1 MASAPV
7 TTTTTTTSTS
17 ADGAIRVVTTTTT
30 ASSVST
36 PKTTSPVQEKL
47 HGEVIT
53 SGFHFSEGP
62 RFHNGKLYIAD
73 MLGFDPESSHTS
85 TTDGVLGDSGF
96 IWEIDVETGNK
107 RRYAAFCDTSP
118 SGLGWLPDGR
128 MIAVA
133 TSGGQV
139 RVETKAG
146 SGVFEPYADIT
157 PCFTAKTDLLN
168 DMCVSPTGVAYVD
181 VEFDYRDPSTM
192 TPKDLAIVQLD
203 GSVTKAEGSA
213 VLFSNGA
220 VVTPDGKTFIVA
232 ESFGSNLLAFDVA
245 DDGSLSN
252 RRVWANLKEVFD
264 KHWPGFTEPTWTI
277 IPDGICLD
285 AEGCVWLAC
294 PARDLTMQ
302 AEAPFVGG
310 AIRVKEGG
318 EVMQVLGM
326 EAGYKGTPYAV
337 MIDDDANLLL
347 CMSSMPPH
355 SPLGRDNSWIE
366 KVKVSVGAAKSDLSK
381 SYHAGYC

>member
-168 DMCVSPTGVAYVD
+168 DMWVNLILGCFLTSAQRCHWHNGRYVQ
-181 VEFDYRDPSTM
+181 SSSI
-192 TPKDLAIVQLD
+192 LLQL
-203 GSVTKAEGSA
+203 GEG
-213 VLFSNGA
+213 LFK
-220 VVTPDGKTFIVA
+220 KT
-232 ESFGSNLLAFDVA
+232 
-245 DDGSLSN
+245 
-252 RRVWANLKEVFD
+252 
-264 KHWPGFTEPTWTI
+264 
-277 IPDGICLD
+277 
-285 AEGCVWLAC
+285 
-294 PARDLTMQ
+294 
-302 AEAPFVGG
+302 
-310 AIRVKEGG
+310 
-318 EVMQVLGM
+318 
-326 EAGYKGTPYAV
+326 
-337 MIDDDANLLL
+337 L
-347 CMSSMPPH
+347 CASETH
-355 SPLGRDNSWIE
+355 
-366 KVKVSVGAAKSDLSK
+366 
-381 SYHAGYC
+381 